1 MENRGRKRRSPW
13 KAGIAVVLLLLLG
26 TSACTPAPPTE
37 DPAAANQPDWFGYD
51 RPAEYSV
58 ATTRIT
64 VPVTDEGPR
73 SPGTLSC
80 LLHRPATDG
89 APAPGRFPGIFY
101 QFAPYGL
108 AQAPLRPDNEEEYLA
123 EHGYN
128 VLHCDIPGT
137 GASAGHG
144 YDLDWPVQDIA
155 ARDAIDWLG
164 SQEWST
170 GKVGASGRSYGGWTA
185 LRAASERPEH
195 LAAVL
200 TNVAPSNMYEQF
212 FYPGGNLAGADVAW
226 PGAVTSSDPGYAA
239 RQVKTWRAHPK
250 EDAYWADLDLSGRMQ
265 RVEVPVM
272 STGGWYD
279 VFRAGPV
286 ENHADL
292 VRAGRADTSYLV
304 MGPWAHGQAHL
315 QGEQPLPLGGQ
326 LAWWDHWLSDDAA
339 GRLPEQH
346 ISSFAMPTTGSPGWE
361 SYDTWP
367 RTTTSTVFPAAGGVL
382 RDEAAPASSVGFDV
396 DTTVGHSTTC
406 LLRCTTPETSPSPA
420 SDLPGTAGIAGFTAE
435 PVEEPLH
442 LLGRVRARLSITSHA
457 TAAHPLAVR
466 VLDVG
471 PDGRTMEAAAGW
483 TRVDADALGRRTH
496 HTVELQATD
505 WIVPPG
511 HRIRIAV
518 SAGDSPKLAS
528 PDVHG
533 TVTVHTGPNGSRF
546 ELPVVP

>member
-1 MENRGRKRRSPW
+1 MENQGRKRRSPW
-13 KAGIAVVLLLLLG
+13 KAGLAVVLLLLLC

-64 VPVTDEGPR
+64 VPATDQGPR

-108 AQAPLRPDNEEEYLA
+108 AQAPSRPDNEEEYLA

-144 YDLDWPVQDIA
+144 YDLNWPVQDIA

-185 LRAASERPEH
+185 LRAASERPKH

-200 TNVAPSNMYEQF
+200 AHVAPSNMYEQF
-212 FYPGGNLAGADVAW
+212 FQPGGNLAGADLAW
-226 PGAVTSSDPGYAA
+226 TRSVTSSDPGYALT
-239 RQVKTWRAHPK
+239 QIKTWRAHPQR
-250 EDAYWADLDLSGRMQ
+250 DGYWADLDLSRRLQ
-265 RVEVPVM
+265 RVEVPVLN
-272 STGGWYD
+272 SGGWYD
-279 VFRAGPV
+279 VFRNGAV
-286 ENHADL
+286 QNHADL
-292 VRAGRADTSYLV
+292 VRAGRAGTSYLV
-304 MGPWAHGQAHL
+304 MGPWAHGRADL
-315 QGEQPLPLGGQ
+315 QPAQPLPLGGQ
-326 LAWWDHWLSDDAA
+326 LAWWDHWLSDDAE
-339 GRLPEQH
+339 GQLPAQH
-346 ISSFAMPTTGSPGWE
+346 ISSFAMPTAGSPGW
-361 SYDTWP
+361 SSWDSWP
-367 RTTTSTVFPAAGGVL
+367 RTTTSTVFPSPDGGLAGSAPPAA
-382 RDEAAPASSVGFDV
+382 SVDFDV

-406 LLRCTTPETSPSPA
+406 LLRCATPETSPSPTGDPA
-420 SDLPGTAGIAGFTAE
+420 SSAGIAGFTAAPLE
-435 PVEEPLH
+435 KPLH
-442 LLGRVRARLSITSHA
+442 LLGTVRARLSITSHA
-457 TAAHPLAVR
+457 TAPHPLAVT

-471 PDGRTMEAAAGW
+471 PDGRTREAAAGW
-483 TRVDADALGRRTH
+483 TRVDADALGHRTR

-518 SAGDSPKLAS
+518 SAGDSPKLGS
-528 PDVHG
+528 PHVDG
-533 TVTVHTGPNGSRF
+533 TVTVQTGPNGSRF